1 MPKLL
6 FQEEGAVKYDFMS
19 VTLNF
24 KLDFF
29 MKNKGESPKILINVM
44 KKTFVQFIFSIIF
57 VSISAANDSHAQGIL
72 NQKISL
78 SLEDVTIKEVL
89 QEIEEWMDVKFSY
102 NSRKISINERISINI
117 KENELSDVKDEN
129 GDLRPLKVSI
139 SSRTFVNK
147 LLYIVYKLLRTFY
160 VSLFYY
166 FMPFSAIIISTLF
179 PIIFK
184 VYFYNHVFN

>member
-1 MPKLL
+1 MLC
-6 FQEEGAVKYDFMS
+6 
-19 VTLNF
+19 
-24 KLDFF
+24 
-29 MKNKGESPKILINVM
+29 
-44 KKTFVQFIFSIIF
+44 
-57 VSISAANDSHAQGIL
+57 AAGD
-72 NQKISL
+72 
-78 SLEDVTIKEVL
+78 T
-89 QEIEEWMDVKFSY
+89 
-102 NSRKISINERISINI
+102 INI
-117 KENELSDVKDEN
+117 VFNFIALAIIAEFDNYVFASMKSESFKELTEKRFYKKVFVIHHTSSKKCKENELSDVKDEN

-166 FMPFSAIIISTLF
+166 FMPFSAIILSTLF